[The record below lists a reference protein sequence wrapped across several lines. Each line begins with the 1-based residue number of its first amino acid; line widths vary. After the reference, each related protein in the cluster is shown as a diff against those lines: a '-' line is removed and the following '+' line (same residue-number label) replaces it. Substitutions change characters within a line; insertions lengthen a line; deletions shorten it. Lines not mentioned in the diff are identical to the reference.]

1 MSVPNQIII
10 TKFNYEK
17 TNQDNL
23 YAKINIDAM
32 SKAVSE
38 LTGAGLSLWLYL
50 SKNNAAK
57 IENYELSKAACV
69 QFGIKKSSYYNAKA
83 ELEEKK
89 YLRLVEGTNK
99 YEFFQYGETKQEKE
113 EREKKERLAK
123 MF

>member
-10 TKFNYEK
+10 TKFNYEE
-17 TNQDNL
+17 TNKDNL

-57 IENYELSKAACV
+57 IENYELSKAACI
-69 QFGIKKSSYYNAKA
+69 QFGIKKSSYYNAKE
-83 ELEEKK
+83 ELEKK
-89 YLRLVEGTNK
+89 RYLRPAEGKNR
-99 YEFFQYGETKQEKE
+99 YEFFQYGETEQEKE
-113 EREKKERLAK
+113 EREKKEQLTK